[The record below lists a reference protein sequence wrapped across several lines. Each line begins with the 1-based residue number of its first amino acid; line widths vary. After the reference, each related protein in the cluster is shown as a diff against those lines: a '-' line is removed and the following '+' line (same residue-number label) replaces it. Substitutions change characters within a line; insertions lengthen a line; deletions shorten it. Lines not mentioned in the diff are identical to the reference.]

1 VSEKRGRKVSVDEDL
16 GTTRQGWAS
25 KSLNLSVTAGLKS
38 EKCHER
44 PTRIKLK
51 DTKMRMPV
59 ERSIET
65 WIGLANKY
73 GKINASGINRGNQL
87 SEYKREKLVG

>member
-1 VSEKRGRKVSVDEDL
+1 VSEKRARKVSVDEDP

-25 KSLNLSVTAGLKS
+25 KSLNLSMTAGLKS

-44 PTRIKLK
+44 PTIKLK
-51 DTKMRMPV
+51 DTKMRTPV

-73 GKINASGINRGNQL
+73 GKINASGINGGNRL
-87 SEYKREKLVG
+87 SEYKRERLVG